1 MARSRKP
8 ESGNKDTLKLLA
20 ETGRIIIN
28 AVPCVSVCMSAP
40 SLVSPWNACVHGCV
54 CVSVCVCVRARVRPS
69 LPQWWSHSL
78 SLISICHF
86 IPSHSG
92 VDDEK
97 NQRKGKG
104 MDEDDRLSSV
114 ESTSRPLCAPDLI
127 SLTVQVK
134 WRELDKSGEGG
145 GGGWVG
151 GWVGG
156 RDKLCLHPTITG
168 N

>member
-28 AVPCVSVCMSAP
+28 AVPCV
-40 SLVSPWNACVHGCV
+40 CVHVSAFSCVSMKCVRAWLCV
-54 CVSVCVCVRARVRPS
+54 CECVCVRARVRPS

-104 MDEDDRLSSV
+104 MDEDDRLSSM

-145 GGGWVG
+145 GGVEWVAEISY
-151 GWVGG
+151 VFIQLSLAI
-156 RDKLCLHPTITG
+156 RPTFF
-168 N
+168 